1 MMRVY
6 LLLLTVRMTRI
17 ITTIILTEAHE
28 VAVQRAQ
35 GPNRARFLSLT
46 FREPWLS
53 QRKQVSPNR
62 LMVSTAEV
70 QSEKR
75 LVGSSPT
82 PLNQNPW
89 KWLS

>member
-35 GPNRARFLSLT
+35 
-46 FREPWLS
+46 
-53 QRKQVSPNR
+53 R
-62 LMVSTAEV
+62 LH
-70 QSEKR
+70 
-75 LVGSSPT
+75 LP
-82 PLNQNPW
+82 
-89 KWLS
+89 